1 MELARAQ
8 RFYGLCY
15 DLLVWDFWGLCFEM
29 KEPTEEIWQCISFIL
44 LAREEI
50 FLRAEIRLETLKI
63 DQDFFFEMCP

>member
-1 MELARAQ
+1 
-8 RFYGLCY
+8 
-15 DLLVWDFWGLCFEM
+15 M